1 MHLLPAMPVNK
12 INIMANYLQR
22 RDFVK
27 KAAIGSIGL
36 GLLGSASPLFAN
48 RVIAPGKRVGLI
60 GLDTSHVTAVTTS
73 LNTPKPG
80 MDWGGYK
87 VVAAYPTKG
96 SADMKESIG
105 RLAGFTDTVKG
116 LGVEIVD
123 SIESLLKKV
132 DVVLLE
138 SVDGRRHLQEAIPV
152 LKAGKRMFIDKPMA
166 ASLSDAMMIFDASK
180 KYNTPVF
187 SASSLRYIPGAKEI
201 GEGRL
206 GKVMGADSYG
216 HCYIE
221 PHHPDLFY
229 YGIHG
234 VEILYSIMGTGCKS
248 VVRTHLNDSDMVVGT
263 WKDDR
268 IGSFR
273 GTRFGTG
280 TMGATVFGEKGI
292 QVLDKSPGY
301 DPLWEK
307 IINFFDTGIVPVT
320 ADETLE
326 VLAFMEAADES
337 KRNGGTAVELSTVM
351 ERARNKAKL
360 RD

>member
-1 MHLLPAMPVNK
+1 
-12 INIMANYLQR
+12 MANYLQR

-27 KAAIGSIGL
+27 KATMGGIGFGL
-36 GLLGSASPLFAN
+36 FGTASPLFAN
-48 RVIAPGKRVGLI
+48 RVVAPGKRVGII

-96 SADMKESIG
+96 STDMKESIG
-105 RLAGFTDTVKG
+105 RLAGFTETVRG
-116 LGVEIVD
+116 MGVEIVD
-123 SIESLLKKV
+123 SIEELLKKV

-152 LKAGKRMFIDKPMA
+152 LKAGKRMFIDKPIA
-166 ASLSDAMMIFDASK
+166 ASLADAMAIFEASK
-180 KYNTPVF
+180 KYNAPIFT
-187 SASSLRYIPGAKEI
+187 ASSLRYIPGAKEI
-201 GEGRL
+201 AEGKL

-221 PHHPDLFY
+221 AHHPDLFY

-234 VEILYSIMGTGCKS
+234 VEILYSIMGRGCKS
-248 VVRTHLNDSDMVVGT
+248 VVRTHLNNSDMVVGT
-263 WKDDR
+263 WNDDR
-268 IGSFR
+268 IGTFR

-280 TMGATVFGEKGI
+280 AMGATVFGEKGI

-307 IINFFDTGIVPVT
+307 IIGFFDTGIVPVT

-337 KRNGGTAVELSTVM
+337 KKKGGIAVELSTII
-351 ERARNKAKL
+351 EGARKKAKL
-360 RD
+360 

>member
-1 MHLLPAMPVNK
+1 
-12 INIMANYLQR
+12 MANFLKR
-22 RDFVK
+22 REFVK
-27 KAAIGSIGL
+27 TAAIGSIGFS
-36 GLLGSASPLFAN
+36 LLGSSTSTYAN
-48 RVIAPGKRVGLI
+48 KPVAAGKRVGLI

-80 MDWGGYK
+80 TDWGGYK

-105 RLAGFTDTVKG
+105 RLAGFTETVKG

-123 SIESLLKKV
+123 SIEELLKKV

-138 SVDGRRHLQEAIPV
+138 SVDGRRHLQEALPV
-152 LKAGKRMFIDKPMA
+152 LKARKPMFIDKPIA
-166 ASLSDAMMIFDASK
+166 ASLAEAMVIFDASK
-180 KYNTPVF
+180 KYNTPIF
-187 SASSLRYIPGAKEI
+187 SASSLRYIPGASEI
-201 GEGRL
+201 AEGKI
-206 GKVMGADSYG
+206 GKVQGADAYG

-248 VVRTHLNDSDMVVGT
+248 VVRTHLENSDFVTGT
-263 WKDDR
+263 WVDNR
-268 IGSFR
+268 IGTFR

-280 TMGATVFGEKGI
+280 TMGATVFGDKGI
-292 QVLDKSPGY
+292 SVLDKSPGY
-301 DPLWEK
+301 DALWRK
-307 IINFFDTGIVPVT
+307 VIGFFETGVVPVT
-320 ADETLE
+320 PDETLE

-337 KRNGGTAVELSTVM
+337 KRLGGSAVELKVIM
-351 ERARNKAKL
+351 EKARKKAKTISY
-360 RD
+360 